1 MGTGTVMDTE
11 TTVLLTHP
19 IGLHARPAVKLA
31 QLVVTFDAD
40 TWVRLESGGEWVKAR
55 STAQV
60 LRLGARF
67 GQRLQIGATGPDSD
81 SVIKA
86 VADLF
91 NRNFDEPVEASA
103 APEGTTASAPR
114 SAAGV
119 FTGTTVSQ
127 GIALGITHRVQPRAV
142 LAPKTVDSPVTC
154 EAEEQRLRAAVNT
167 ARVALQSLSHR
178 HTTAT
183 GVIGFQI
190 SMLDDPNFIDPVV
203 TRIHSGD
210 SVESAWSGTLAQW
223 IEDFEKLAAD
233 YHRQRALDLRD
244 LDQRVRQ
251 LLTNSPTPSEI
262 PAEAIILAAEMRP
275 SQLLELPAPRAIV
288 TQQGSFQDHTALLAR
303 AVGIPMLIAIDIAE
317 IEDRVE
323 VLVDAEQGC
332 LTVAPPEH
340 VRITAQ
346 ARIRSFESARTEAL
360 AWRTLA
366 SHTKDGERIEITI
379 NVDHLASLKP
389 LSADSCDGIG
399 LVRSEFLFENADQLR
414 DESIQIERYRE
425 LLAWAA
431 GRPVTIRTLD
441 ASVDKAMSGLHDPP
455 TSPLGLRGVRYSLA
469 YPDLFAIQL
478 RALLRA
484 AADGPIE
491 ILLPMVTW
499 PQEVE
504 QVRDLMHEQ
513 LAALQQEG
521 FPARLPPLGIMLEVP
536 AAAFQIETF
545 SVDFVSVGSNDL
557 TQYVLA
563 ADRSCDKLQ
572 SLHDSA
578 LTSEQEPFPSL
589 CAPVLALIERAA
601 RWGRQQKIP
610 VSVCGEAA
618 SIPACLDRLLGAG
631 IRSFTVSPSALGP
644 VKKHLATHA
653 VEP

>member
-1 MGTGTVMDTE
+1 MGAETVMDTE

-40 TWVRLESGGEWVKAR
+40 TWVRLENGGEWVEAR

-67 GQRLQIGATGPDSD
+67 GQRLQIGASGPEADA
-81 SVIKA
+81 VIKA

-91 NRNFDEPVEASA
+91 DRNFDEPVEAPT
-103 APEGTTASAPR
+103 APGDTTASAPL

-127 GIALGITHRVQPRAV
+127 GIALGLTHRVQPRAV
-142 LAPKTVDSPVTC
+142 LAPKTGDFPVTC
-154 EAEEQRLRAAVNT
+154 EVEEQRLRSAVNT
-167 ARVALQSLSHR
+167 ARVELHSLSHR
-178 HTTAT
+178 HTAASE
-183 GVIGFQI
+183 VIGFQI

-203 TRIHSGD
+203 ARIHSGN
-210 SVESAWSGTLAQW
+210 SVESAWSGTLSQW

-251 LLTNSPTPSEI
+251 LLTNSPSPSEI

-288 TQQGSFQDHTALLAR
+288 TQHGSFQDHTALLAR

-323 VLVDAEQGC
+323 VLVDAEQGY

-340 VRITAQ
+340 VRRTAQ
-346 ARIRSFESARTEAL
+346 ARIRSFASARTEQL
-360 AWRTLA
+360 AWRDLA

-379 NVDHLASLKP
+379 NVDHLASLKS
-389 LSADSCDGIG
+389 LSAASCDGIG
-399 LVRSEFLFENADQLR
+399 LVRTEFLFENAGQLR
-414 DESIQIERYRE
+414 DESIQVERYRE

-441 ASVDKAMSGLHDPP
+441 ASVDKAISGLYDPP

-478 RALLRA
+478 RAILRA
-484 AADGPIE
+484 AADGPLE

-513 LAALQQEG
+513 LAALRQEG
-521 FPARLPPLGIMLEVP
+521 ISARLPPLGIMLEVP
-536 AAAFQIETF
+536 AAAFQLEMF

-572 SLHDSA
+572 SLHDSGQ
-578 LTSEQEPFPSL
+578 TSEQEPFQSL

-601 RWGRQQKIP
+601 RWGRQQKTP

-618 SIPACLDRLLGAG
+618 SIPACLDRLLSAG

-653 VEP
+653 IEP